1 MDSAKRERVES
12 AERAVS
18 LALAASVRLAPRA
31 LLDTL
36 LCTVVY
42 ASSAPTGH
50 KTAIPVAEVAV
61 WALPESPVSL
71 LEALPLN
78 LSLDPLLQSTQKRK

>member
-1 MDSAKRERVES
+1 MKIHLDSMIYQNC

-61 WALPESPVSL
+61 GIARVSRLP
-71 LEALPLN
+71 A
-78 LSLDPLLQSTQKRK
+78 